1 MPYHVRNSI
10 RPSWAVLASLMAWVT
25 TSCFAVQK
33 FDEMPPA
40 EETRP
45 NPVEKANVIGWV
57 FQKMAETNRY
67 EAYRKK
73 ILAPEYRNWVSHEK
87 LFPGEIDTPPF
98 SPSRL
103 WRFSPE
109 IYKRPTR
116 WS

>member
-1 MPYHVRNSI
+1 
-10 RPSWAVLASLMAWVT
+10 MAWVT